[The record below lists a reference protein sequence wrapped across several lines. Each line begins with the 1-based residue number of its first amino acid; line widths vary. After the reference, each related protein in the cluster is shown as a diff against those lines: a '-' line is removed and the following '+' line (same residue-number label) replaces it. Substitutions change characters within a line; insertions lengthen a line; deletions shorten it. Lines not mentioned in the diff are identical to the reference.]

1 MHFFLQFNS
10 LHFYLES
17 TFSISNETQCTHTI
31 YGFKTNVQRHSF
43 CLLSSSDHK
52 LSINYKTIKITYY
65 KYTKYKTINTKIF
78 KNGNGNRGGYPYFMN
93 SSALHLN
100 IQSLYGTYRDYI
112 LSTYLHT
119 VPVCRMMLHTTL
131 CQEKLYFHR

>member
-100 IQSLYGTYRDYI
+100 IKSMGHTGTISYLLIYIQSLY
-112 LSTYLHT
+112 
-119 VPVCRMMLHTTL
+119 V
-131 CQEKLYFHR
+131 E